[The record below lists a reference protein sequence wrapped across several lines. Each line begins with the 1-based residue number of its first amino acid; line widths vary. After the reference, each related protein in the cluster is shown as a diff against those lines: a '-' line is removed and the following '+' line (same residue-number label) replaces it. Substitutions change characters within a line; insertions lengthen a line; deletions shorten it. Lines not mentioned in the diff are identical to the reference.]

1 MGRHLVIASTQKATE
16 MIQLLSI
23 LQRDATQDVHSI
35 VDVTQIL
42 VNAQNK
48 FGLELGT
55 YCGVNLDFDYHCHD
69 SAFVRITREA
79 IQDLSE
85 LQCVIVV

>member
-48 FGLELGT
+48 FGLE
-55 YCGVNLDFDYHCHD
+55 
-69 SAFVRITREA
+69 
-79 IQDLSE
+79 
-85 LQCVIVV
+85 